1 CLKLSFATGIAHYWS
16 RSRVC
21 IWVKGTS
28 SGNLHILQSV
38 RTDCNAS
45 SLCFDVLVLGNGLSC
60 HTKRSSCFYR
70 NVWKR
75 G

>member
-1 CLKLSFATGIAHYWS
+1 MNNINLIPVVVTDFYSKEVLMLNYVDELCLKLSFATGIAHYWS

-38 RTDCNAS
+38 RTDC
-45 SLCFDVLVLGNGLSC
+45 
-60 HTKRSSCFYR
+60 
-70 NVWKR
+70 
-75 G
+75 